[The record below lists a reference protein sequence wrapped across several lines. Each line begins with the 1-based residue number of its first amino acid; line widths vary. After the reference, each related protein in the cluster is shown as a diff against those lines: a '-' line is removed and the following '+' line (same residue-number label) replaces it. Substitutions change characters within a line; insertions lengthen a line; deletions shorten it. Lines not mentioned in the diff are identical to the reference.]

1 MSSEQSNS
9 DTAKEKAPI
18 LRRVLSRF
26 NHALL
31 VFLDLVGLYSYR
43 RVDQEAQL
51 ARFRSN
57 HVEFRALLT
66 ANNDFLTI
74 AAELEESRLSD
85 SLPHPAWV
93 KKQVLRAAVDVHR
106 MVRCLNAISD
116 NRYAKLAE
124 RYRSISDELAK
135 RLEGI
140 SDLAPSSWVLDL
152 SEIRAKDAWL
162 VGGKMA
168 NLGEIRNVV
177 ALPTPPG
184 FAVTAEAY
192 QTMIR
197 THGFLPGESGISPLP
212 ESGSAALPESGSTAL
227 PGSGSAALPGGG
239 TLPLAGGDGSEGDRE
254 EMAERSSTL
263 SIPKTIEEAIL
274 EAYDRLS
281 QTLGSQPSVAVRS
294 SAIGEDSAYS
304 FTGQYLTV
312 LNVKRDGLIDAYQ
325 KVVESLF
332 SAEAVHYRQLH
343 KLTASAMPVGLLV
356 MTDAVASGVVYTA
369 DPSRPGARVILV
381 HVVKG
386 LGPSLVDGR
395 TSPETIRVELD
406 PELRIGLRK
415 ASLQTSMVVAT
426 PTGGVR
432 DEPLPRELASE
443 PCMSDEEVLSLARMA
458 VAIEAHFGGPQDIE
472 WAMDGER
479 RLWILQSRPL
489 RMVTSSE
496 AGAAPP
502 VEGYRLILE
511 GGDTAFPGVVSGPV
525 VQMDEDGDMTLFP
538 DGAVLVAPR
547 SSPRFVRLMAKAAA
561 IVTDFGGVTGH
572 MAALAREFHVPA
584 LLNTR
589 SATGLLKPGVLVTV
603 DAREGRVY
611 EGAVTELLEA
621 EKERAREDERLHQVK
636 ITPAYDLLDSVSELL
651 LSLNLVDPR
660 SPAFSAEHCR
670 TLHDITRFVHEKSY
684 EEMFHMGGH
693 LGDMRGV
700 SSHLDVFLPIDLYII
715 DLGGGID
722 TPAGTRRPKL
732 SHISSVPL
740 KALLDGML
748 DKRIP
753 RFGPRPMDLR
763 GFMSIMAR
771 HAVTNPEEE
780 RTFRDPCY
788 VLVSDEYLNYT
799 ARVGYHFAVVDAY
812 CGEALNKNY
821 ISLLFRG
828 GAADY
833 TRRHRRTRAIG
844 GILDHFGFSMN
855 VRGDAVTAR
864 LSKRSRAETAS
875 QLEMIGR
882 LFQFFRQMDAAM
894 KSEQAVV
901 QMQEAFIRGDFS
913 FSGDRPEPGETG

>member
-1 MSSEQSNS
+1 
-9 DTAKEKAPI
+9 
-18 LRRVLSRF
+18 
-26 NHALL
+26 
-31 VFLDLVGLYSYR
+31 
-43 RVDQEAQL
+43 
-51 ARFRSN
+51 
-57 HVEFRALLT
+57 
-66 ANNDFLTI
+66 
-74 AAELEESRLSD
+74 
-85 SLPHPAWV
+85 
-93 KKQVLRAAVDVHR
+93 
-106 MVRCLNAISD
+106 
-116 NRYAKLAE
+116 
-124 RYRSISDELAK
+124 
-135 RLEGI
+135 
-140 SDLAPSSWVLDL
+140 
-152 SEIRAKDAWL
+152 
-162 VGGKMA
+162 
-168 NLGEIRNVV
+168 
-177 ALPTPPG
+177 
-184 FAVTAEAY
+184 
-192 QTMIR
+192 
-197 THGFLPGESGISPLP
+197 
-212 ESGSAALPESGSTAL
+212 
-227 PGSGSAALPGGG
+227 
-239 TLPLAGGDGSEGDRE
+239 
-254 EMAERSSTL
+254 
-263 SIPKTIEEAIL
+263 
-274 EAYDRLS
+274 
-281 QTLGSQPSVAVRS
+281 
-294 SAIGEDSAYS
+294 
-304 FTGQYLTV
+304 V
-312 LNVKRDGLIDAYQ
+312 LNVKRDGLIDAYR

-343 KLTASAMPVGLLV
+343 KLTASAMPVGFLV

-369 DPSRPGARVILV
+369 DPSRPDDRVVLV
-381 HVVKG
+381 HLVKG

-395 TSPETIRVELD
+395 TSPETIRVERD
-406 PELRIGLRK
+406 PELRIGLRR

-432 DEPLPRELASE
+432 DEPLPLELASE
-443 PCMSDEEVLSLARMA
+443 PCIRDEEVLSLARMA
-458 VAIEAHFGGPQDIE
+458 VTIEAHFGGPQDIE

-489 RMVTSSE
+489 RMVASCE
-496 AGAAPP
+496 PGATAP
-502 VEGYRLILE
+502 VEGYPLILE
-511 GGDTAFPGVVSGPV
+511 GGDTAFPGVGSGPV
-525 VQMDEDGDMTLFP
+525 VQMDEGGDMAMFP

-572 MAALAREFHVPA
+572 MAALTREFHVPA

-589 SATGLLKPGVLVTV
+589 VATGLLKQGACVTV
-603 DAREGRVY
+603 DARAGRVY
-611 EGAVTELLEA
+611 EGAVTELLHA
-621 EKERAREDERLHQVK
+621 EKERACEDERLHQVK
-636 ITPAYDLLDSVSELL
+636 TTPAYHLLDSVSELL

-660 SPAFSAEHCR
+660 SPTFSAEHCR

-700 SSHLDVFLPIDLYII
+700 SSRL
-715 DLGGGID
+715 
-722 TPAGTRRPKL
+722 KL
-732 SHISSVPL
+732 AHIASVPL
-740 KALLDGML
+740 KALLEGML

-788 VLVSDEYLNYT
+788 ALISDEYLNYT

-844 GILDHFGFSMN
+844 GILEHFGFSMN

-864 LSKRSRAETAS
+864 LSKRSREETTS

-894 KSEQAVV
+894 KSELAVV
-901 QMQEAFIRGDFS
+901 RMQEAFIQGDFS
-913 FSGDRPEPGETG
+913 FSADRPGPGEPG

>member
-1 MSSEQSNS
+1 MRKN
-9 DTAKEKAPI
+9 DTSKEKAGA
-18 LRRVLSRF
+18 LRRTLRRF
-26 NHALL
+26 GHALL
-31 VFLDLVGLYSYR
+31 VFLDLVGLYCYR

-74 AAELEESRLSD
+74 VAELEESRLSD

-116 NRYAKLAE
+116 NRYLELAE
-124 RYRSISDELAK
+124 RYRSVSDELAK

-168 NLGEIRNVV
+168 NLGEIHNVV
-177 ALPTPPG
+177 GLPTPPG

-197 THGFLPGESGISPLP
+197 THGFLPGESGST
-212 ESGSAALPESGSTAL
+212 ALPESGSTPL
-227 PGSGSAALPGGG
+227 PGNGNTPLPESGR
-239 TLPLAGGDGSEGDRE
+239 AGGDRE
-254 EMAERSSTL
+254 ETPEGASTL

-274 EAYDRLS
+274 DAYDRLS

-312 LNVKRDGLIDAYQ
+312 LNVKRDGLIDAYR

-343 KLTASAMPVGLLV
+343 KLTASAMPVGFLV

-369 DPSRPGARVILV
+369 DPSRPDDRVVLV
-381 HVVKG
+381 HLVKG

-395 TSPETIRVELD
+395 TSPETIRVERD
-406 PELRIGLRK
+406 PELRIGLRR

-432 DEPLPRELASE
+432 DEPLPLELASE
-443 PCMSDEEVLSLARMA
+443 PCIRDEEVLSLARMA
-458 VAIEAHFGGPQDIE
+458 VTIEAHFGGPQDIE

-489 RMVTSSE
+489 RMVASCE
-496 AGAAPP
+496 PGATAP
-502 VEGYRLILE
+502 VEGYPLILE
-511 GGDTAFPGVVSGPV
+511 GGDTAFPGVGSGPV
-525 VQMDEDGDMTLFP
+525 VQMDEGGDMAMFP

-572 MAALAREFHVPA
+572 MAALTREFHVPA

-589 SATGLLKPGVLVTV
+589 VATGLLKQGACVTV
-603 DAREGRVY
+603 DARAGRVY
-611 EGAVTELLEA
+611 EGAVTELLHA
-621 EKERAREDERLHQVK
+621 EKERACEDERLHQVK
-636 ITPAYDLLDSVSELL
+636 TTPAYHLLDSVSELL

-660 SPAFSAEHCR
+660 SPTFSAEHCR

-715 DLGGGID
+715 DLGGGVD
-722 TPAGTRRPKL
+722 APGGTRRLKL
-732 SHISSVPL
+732 AHIASVPL
-740 KALLDGML
+740 KALLEGML

-788 VLVSDEYLNYT
+788 ALISDEYLNYT

-844 GILDHFGFSMN
+844 GILEHFGFSMN

-864 LSKRSRAETAS
+864 LSKRSREETTS

-894 KSEQAVV
+894 KSELAVV
-901 QMQEAFIRGDFS
+901 RMQEAFIQGDFS
-913 FSGDRPEPGETG
+913 FSADRPGPGEPG